1 MHRYSTYRLFQL
13 CRSVP
18 LRGYVQR
25 LTLSILLISV
35 ISALG
40 RSHSNTLYKR
50 NRAEQFSQYL
60 GANTVGRGNIWIA
73 LSGEAHV
80 WDNPMEP
87 SSDDSRTPPLLEGN
101 LRGFPAIYAEM
112 GVLSFAMIYAR
123 ARLLTWGWNSGP
135 VSAGTRL
142 TVPNNSDL
150 RLHGLGVDIRYLHH
164 FTNTHP
170 TIAGYVGFMP
180 DGIVAKGGS
189 VQVSTLYEADLPA
202 KWSHL
207 PIKLG
212 GNIGFRLPLAREYRD
227 FNQYLVRAAAGYIGR
242 SLDFYLEYSYD
253 GFFNTSVAPRLMK
266 NKGGGGEF
274 FWIAFSENPMYLT
287 PGGRFRYPN
296 GILLHASIPI
306 LLSTNW
312 GSTKKRGPVDL
323 ESYPEERPPEGI
335 GVGSIH
341 GFDPWF
347 AKWRV
352 VLSVTIPLRYRHTAA
367 EMRRS
372 FLLQKNR
379 KRNPI
384 FDLEKR
390 LSDPPVQAEDE
401 SESDTQRRLER
412 IRKQRESLKKESRSP
427 SDE

>member
-1 MHRYSTYRLFQL
+1 
-13 CRSVP
+13 
-18 LRGYVQR
+18 
-25 LTLSILLISV
+25 
-35 ISALG
+35 
-40 RSHSNTLYKR
+40 
-50 NRAEQFSQYL
+50 
-60 GANTVGRGNIWIA
+60 
-73 LSGEAHV
+73 
-80 WDNPMEP
+80 
-87 SSDDSRTPPLLEGN
+87 
-101 LRGFPAIYAEM
+101 
-112 GVLSFAMIYAR
+112 
-123 ARLLTWGWNSGP
+123 
-135 VSAGTRL
+135 
-142 TVPNNSDL
+142 
-150 RLHGLGVDIRYLHH
+150 
-164 FTNTHP
+164 
-170 TIAGYVGFMP
+170 
-180 DGIVAKGGS
+180 
-189 VQVSTLYEADLPA
+189 
-202 KWSHL
+202 
-207 PIKLG
+207 
-212 GNIGFRLPLAREYRD
+212 
-227 FNQYLVRAAAGYIGR
+227 
-242 SLDFYLEYSYD
+242 
-253 GFFNTSVAPRLMK
+253 MK

-379 KRNPI
+379 KRNPT